1 MLGIVT
7 RIMHEAQNVDRIYT
21 FIQID
26 VKLIDATPL
35 VSYDLKNYLD
45 PAAWINFISQHL
57 YGLNSA

>member
-7 RIMHEAQNVDRIYT
+7 PIMHEAQNTDRIYT

-26 VKLIDATPL
+26 VKLIDANPL

-45 PAAWINFISQHL
+45 PV
-57 YGLNSA
+57 G

>member
-7 RIMHEAQNVDRIYT
+7 PMMHEAQNVDRIYT

-26 VKLIDATPL
+26 VKLIDANSL

-45 PAAWINFISQHL
+45 PV
-57 YGLNSA
+57 G